1 MFGILKWECIVHGK
15 ELENVKQDRKH
26 SKRIERYEVSENA
39 IYFDGKYL
47 PVSLIKSMRS
57 QPSAY
62 RPHGCCGI
70 GIPVFKI
77 RVEYGAEKPL
87 VLVIEQEEKVEEL
100 IDRVLKA
107 NPDITLEYY
116 LSPHTGRR
124 IIYFFNNTK
133 SLSVAEVH
141 QRRQGLLFS
150 QRKLFL
156 NANSYRSIL
165 YGITLPYDY
174 RNAPLQTWMTCP
186 FTCLPMSEARKRQAF
201 A

>member
-1 MFGILKWECIVHGK
+1 MYGLSRYIFCSGLRTTYVTRWDGSVSLNINVTVDTSLKFRGLIMFGILKWECIVHGK

-100 IDRVLKA
+100 LNTVIKA

-116 LSPHTGRR
+116 LSPHTGLKPEK
-124 IIYFFNNTK
+124 I
-133 SLSVAEVH
+133 SPP
-141 QRRQGLLFS
+141 
-150 QRKLFL
+150 
-156 NANSYRSIL
+156 L
-165 YGITLPYDY
+165 Y
-174 RNAPLQTWMTCP
+174 
-186 FTCLPMSEARKRQAF
+186 
-201 A
+201 

>member
-39 IYFDGKYL
+39 IYFEGKYL

-87 VLVIEQEEKVEEL
+87 VLVIEQEERRKNCL
-100 IDRVLKA
+100 
-107 NPDITLEYY
+107 TW
-116 LSPHTGRR
+116 LSKQIR
-124 IIYFFNNTK
+124 
-133 SLSVAEVH
+133 
-141 QRRQGLLFS
+141 
-150 QRKLFL
+150 
-156 NANSYRSIL
+156 
-165 YGITLPYDY
+165 TLPW
-174 RNAPLQTWMTCP
+174 NTI
-186 FTCLPMSEARKRQAF
+186 
-201 A
+201 

>member
-1 MFGILKWECIVHGK
+1 MGKNLKTLNKTANIASG
-15 ELENVKQDRKH
+15 LNVMKFQK
-26 SKRIERYEVSENA
+26 
-39 IYFDGKYL
+39 
-47 PVSLIKSMRS
+47 RS

-116 LSPHTGRR
+116 LSPHTGLKPEK
-124 IIYFFNNTK
+124 I
-133 SLSVAEVH
+133 SPP
-141 QRRQGLLFS
+141 
-150 QRKLFL
+150 
-156 NANSYRSIL
+156 L
-165 YGITLPYDY
+165 Y
-174 RNAPLQTWMTCP
+174 
-186 FTCLPMSEARKRQAF
+186 
-201 A
+201 

>member
-1 MFGILKWECIVHGK
+1 MFGILEWECIVQGK

-39 IYFDGKYL
+39 IYFEGKYL

-87 VLVIEQEEKVEEL
+87 VLVIEQEEKAEEL
-100 IDRVLKA
+100 
-107 NPDITLEYY
+107 
-116 LSPHTGRR
+116 
-124 IIYFFNNTK
+124 
-133 SLSVAEVH
+133 
-141 QRRQGLLFS
+141 
-150 QRKLFL
+150 
-156 NANSYRSIL
+156 
-165 YGITLPYDY
+165 LP
-174 RNAPLQTWMTCP
+174 
-186 FTCLPMSEARKRQAF
+186 
-201 A
+201 

>member
-70 GIPVFKI
+70 GIPV
-77 RVEYGAEKPL
+77 L
-87 VLVIEQEEKVEEL
+87 QEEKVEEL

-116 LSPHTGRR
+116 LSPHTGLKPEK
-124 IIYFFNNTK
+124 I
-133 SLSVAEVH
+133 SPP
-141 QRRQGLLFS
+141 
-150 QRKLFL
+150 
-156 NANSYRSIL
+156 L
-165 YGITLPYDY
+165 Y
-174 RNAPLQTWMTCP
+174 
-186 FTCLPMSEARKRQAF
+186 
-201 A
+201 

>member
-26 SKRIERYEVSENA
+26 CKRIERYEVSENA
-39 IYFDGKYL
+39 IY
-47 PVSLIKSMRS
+47 LIKSMRS

-116 LSPHTGRR
+116 LSPHTGLKPEK
-124 IIYFFNNTK
+124 I
-133 SLSVAEVH
+133 SPP
-141 QRRQGLLFS
+141 
-150 QRKLFL
+150 
-156 NANSYRSIL
+156 L
-165 YGITLPYDY
+165 Y
-174 RNAPLQTWMTCP
+174 
-186 FTCLPMSEARKRQAF
+186 
-201 A
+201 

>member
-1 MFGILKWECIVHGK
+1 MDFSGRQGFFSIKKTNNYFL
-15 ELENVKQDRKH
+15 LNTTAVK
-26 SKRIERYEVSENA
+26 S
-39 IYFDGKYL
+39 F

-87 VLVIEQEEKVEEL
+87 VLVIEQEEKAEEL

-116 LSPHTGRR
+116 LSPHTGLKPEK
-124 IIYFFNNTK
+124 I
-133 SLSVAEVH
+133 SPP
-141 QRRQGLLFS
+141 
-150 QRKLFL
+150 
-156 NANSYRSIL
+156 L
-165 YGITLPYDY
+165 Y
-174 RNAPLQTWMTCP
+174 
-186 FTCLPMSEARKRQAF
+186 
-201 A
+201 